1 VSQSEFPRVVLVR
14 SRFDLNPNPQHPS
27 KEEDW
32 KKLSSLF
39 SILSRSDKQ
48 KTKRTARCFEL
59 RKKGFKARFVCR
71 SFYFSIV
78 ALLLSQKRKERKS

>member
-1 VSQSEFPRVVLVR
+1 L
-14 SRFDLNPNPQHPS
+14 

-39 SILSRSDKQ
+39 SILSRSDTQ

-78 ALLLSQKRKERKS
+78 ALVFSHRRNRKRERAD